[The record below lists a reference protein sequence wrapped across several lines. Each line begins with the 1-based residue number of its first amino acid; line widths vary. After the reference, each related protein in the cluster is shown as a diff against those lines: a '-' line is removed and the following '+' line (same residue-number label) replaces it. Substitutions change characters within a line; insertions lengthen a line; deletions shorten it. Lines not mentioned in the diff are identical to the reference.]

1 MDLYS
6 PNLLHISVE
15 ELHVSHACRME
26 KIKIQMKERAKEMKH
41 TQSLD
46 GGWSNLRF
54 LKIVE
59 SALVWLFSDCV

>member
-46 GGWSNLRF
+46 GG
-54 LKIVE
+54 
-59 SALVWLFSDCV
+59 